1 MYTKFSQLNIL
12 NFTINIFPHE
22 DAIIKKMSTK
32 IWRIYLCLTVMQLIS
47 KN

>member
-22 DAIIKKMSTK
+22 DAIIKKQCQQK
-32 IWRIYLCLTVMQLIS
+32 FGGYIYAQR
-47 KN
+47 